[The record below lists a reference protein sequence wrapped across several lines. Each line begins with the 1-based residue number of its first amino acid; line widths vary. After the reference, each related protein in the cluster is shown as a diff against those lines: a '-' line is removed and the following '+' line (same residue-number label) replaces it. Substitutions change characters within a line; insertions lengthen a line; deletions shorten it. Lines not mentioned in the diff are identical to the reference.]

1 MRRTNGLSCFILWR
15 GFVVVKD
22 KLWLLNIVLY
32 DSGYRSIRFGIS
44 FYTIWDIVLY
54 DFGISYYT
62 ISGIVIYDFENRY
75 RGFPDPVMGWGEAYF
90 RPETTPTLP
99 PAVQAD
105 VFGGNKC
112 HTCGWGDAMS
122 VM

>member
-1 MRRTNGLSCFILWR
+1 MRRTNGLSCFILWL
-15 GFVVVKD
+15 GLVVVKD

-32 DSGYRSIRFGIS
+32 DLGYRTIR
-44 FYTIWDIVLY
+44 
-54 DFGISYYT
+54 FGISYYT
-62 ISGIVIYDFENRY
+62 ISGIVIYDFENRNF
-75 RGFPDPVMGWGEAYF
+75 GFPDPVMGWGEAYF
-90 RPETTPTLP
+90 RPETTLTLP

>member
-1 MRRTNGLSCFILWR
+1 M
-15 GFVVVKD
+15 VVE
-22 KLWLLNIVLY
+22 
-32 DSGYRSIRFGIS
+32 YRSIRFGIS

-90 RPETTPTLP
+90 RPETTLTLP

>member
-1 MRRTNGLSCFILWR
+1 MRRTNGLSCFILWL

-32 DSGYRSIRFGIS
+32 DLEYRSIR
-44 FYTIWDIVLY
+44 
-54 DFGISYYT
+54 FGISYYT
-62 ISGIVIYDFENRY
+62 ISGIVIYDFENRNF
-75 RGFPDPVMGWGEAYF
+75 GFPDPVMGWGEAYF
-90 RPETTPTLP
+90 RPETTLTLP

>member
-1 MRRTNGLSCFILWR
+1 M
-15 GFVVVKD
+15 VVE
-22 KLWLLNIVLY
+22 
-32 DSGYRSIRFGIS
+32 YRSIRFGIS

-54 DFGISYYT
+54 DLEYRSIRFGISFYTIWDIVLYDLEYRTIRFGISYYT

>member
-1 MRRTNGLSCFILWR
+1 MRRTNGLSCFILWL
-15 GFVVVKD
+15 GLVVVKD

-32 DSGYRSIRFGIS
+32 DLEYRSIR
-44 FYTIWDIVLY
+44 
-54 DFGISYYT
+54 FGISYYT
-62 ISGIVIYDFENRY
+62 ISGIVIYDFENRNF
-75 RGFPDPVMGWGEAYF
+75 GFPDPVMGWGEAYF
-90 RPETTPTLP
+90 RPETTLTLP